1 MEDGAQKQKEIVA
14 PGSRLPVVIDV
25 GTGFTKMG
33 FGGNLYPDYIT
44 PTVISVADAVGRTPS
59 GRGVK
64 GIPELDFSIGDEAI
78 SNQAIAQVK
87 YPLRHGQVDDWD
99 LMEKFY
105 EQCYYKY
112 LRCEP
117 EEHLC
122 ILTEPP
128 LNAPENR
135 EYTAEIM
142 FETFNVPELYIGVQA
157 VFALAASWMSKKASL
172 CSLSLSLSLSLL
184 FHVSLTISFGVSL
197 SISTLCWT
205 LTEKS
210 GVTGT
215 LTGTVV
221 DSGDGVT
228 HVIPVVEGYVVGSA
242 IRHIPLA
249 GRDITDFV
257 HHFLKE
263 RERIPTEDSLLIAQR
278 IKEEYGYVCKDLADE
293 FNEYDSNPEK
303 NFKIYDAMQSRTKKK
318 YSIDI
323 GYEQFLG
330 PELFFHPE
338 IFSSAFT
345 TPLPEVVDNVIQ
357 LCPIDHR
364 RDLYKDIVL
373 SGGSTMFKNFD
384 RRLQRDIKKI
394 ANDRLAK
401 FSSKSKIEVNV
412 MSHEYQRFS
421 VWLGGS
427 LMSVLPD
434 FGSVTITKSMY
445 EEMGPSVARQ
455 SKVCEGFS
463 V

>member
-157 VFALAASWMSKKASL
+157 VFALAASWMSKKAK
-172 CSLSLSLSLSLL
+172 
-184 FHVSLTISFGVSL
+184 
-197 SISTLCWT
+197 
-205 LTEKS
+205 KS